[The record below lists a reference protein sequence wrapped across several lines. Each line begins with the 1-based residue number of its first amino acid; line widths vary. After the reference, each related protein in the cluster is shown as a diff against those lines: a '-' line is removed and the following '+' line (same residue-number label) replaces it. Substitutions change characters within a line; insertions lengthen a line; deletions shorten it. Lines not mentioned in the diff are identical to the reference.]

1 MNDTSTKSF
10 DETDASSVMDGREQG
25 LIPYPSGLG
34 RLLLRLPLL
43 LYRMGL
49 GDLMRRAHI
58 MILGT
63 RGRKTGLP
71 RYTAIEFRR
80 HGSEMYIISAWGSR
94 PQWFQNLKT
103 IPNILVQEGR
113 RTYAAR
119 AHLVT
124 NAGEALRVLHLF
136 RRRAPWVYD
145 PIIAKMS
152 ARTSIT
158 ERTLPEISHEV
169 TIVRIDPTP
178 EAPTLRP
185 LPSDYSWVLPM
196 AVVLGA
202 ITLIIALTRSREE

>member
-1 MNDTSTKSF
+1 MN
-10 DETDASSVMDGREQG
+10 GQGEQG
-25 LIPYPSGLG
+25 LIPYPRGLG
-34 RLLLRLPLL
+34 RLLLRLPIL

-49 GDLMRRAHI
+49 GALMSRAHI

-80 HGSEMYIISAWGSR
+80 HGSEMYVISAWGGR
-94 PQWFQNLKT
+94 PQWFQNLKAT
-103 IPNILVQEGR
+103 PNILVQEGR
-113 RTYAAR
+113 RVYAAR
-119 AHLVT
+119 AHLVG

-145 PIIAKMS
+145 PLIARMS
-152 ARTSIT
+152 ARERIS
-158 ERTLPEISHEV
+158 ERTLPEISHEI

-178 EAPTLRP
+178 EAPSVRP
-185 LPSDYSWVLPM
+185 LPSDLGWVVPL

-202 ITLIIALTRSREE
+202 ITLILALARSRQE